1 MAIEQ
6 QLSNTDFTNWALTAL
21 AQKQSAE
28 LAAALQEQHP
38 SVVANIIE
46 SVPVEQRSALFS
58 LLSEQT
64 SGLVLHLLP
73 DEMRN
78 QLLNNLDTDV
88 IAGVAEYLDPHKLA
102 DSLDALPDT
111 VSDAIIGS
119 LDADNLKRVN
129 AVLEYP
135 EGSAGRVMTTDALS
149 VKPEMTIRVVLRWLR
164 KLDSLPPFTSSLMV
178 TDNDG
183 IYLGK
188 LPMSG
193 IVTGNLD
200 ASVESAMITNN
211 EVLQAAATEHD
222 VAQLF
227 EQRQLVTAAVLDE
240 NNRLIG
246 RITVERAMD
255 ILKREADHRL
265 LSSRGLSDEADLFA
279 PIIPSA
285 KQRGVWLGINL
296 VTVFLAAWVIG
307 QFQFALDKIVALA
320 VLMPIVASMGGI
332 AGSQTLTL
340 TIRGLA
346 LDQIVKSNMRW
357 LATKE
362 LGVGLLNGLVWSV
375 VVAVVTYLWFENI
388 GLAIIIGVAL
398 ILNLIAA
405 SISGVA
411 VPLTLKKMGLDP
423 ALSGAVVLTTV
434 TDIVGFLS
442 FLGLASI
449 FLL

>member
-1 MAIEQ
+1 VAIEQ

>member
-1 MAIEQ
+1 MATEQ

-38 SVVANIIE
+38 SVVANIIA

-58 LLSEQT
+58 LLPEQT

-73 DEMRN
+73 DEIRN
-78 QLLNNLDTDV
+78 QLLNNLDTDA
-88 IAGVAEYLDPHKLA
+88 IAGVAEYLGPNELA
-102 DSLDALPDT
+102 DSLDALPDS